1 MANLYEIN
9 QEIMDCVDE
18 ETGEII
24 DVEKLNDLQ
33 MQFDE
38 KVENIACFIK
48 NLLADAKA
56 IKEEESN
63 LASRRKSYENKAKS
77 LKKYLADTLNGQKF
91 KTTKVSISYRK
102 SESVDIENM
111 KDVPEE
117 YIKIAEPTVD
127 KASAK
132 KAMKSGI
139 KIPGLRLA
147 ESKNI
152 QIR

>member
-9 QEIMDCVDE
+9 QAIMDCVDE
-18 ETGEII
+18 ETGEIVDI
-24 DVEKLNDLQ
+24 EKLNDLH
-33 MQFDE
+33 MQFDD

-48 NLLADAKA
+48 NLLSDAKA
-56 IKEEESN
+56 IKEEENN
-63 LASRRKSYENKAKS
+63 LASRRKSYENKANS
-77 LKKYLADTLNGQKF
+77 LKKYLSDTLNGQKF
-91 KTTKVSISYRK
+91 KTAKVSISYRK

-132 KAMKSGI
+132 QAIKSGI

>member
-9 QEIMDCVDE
+9 QAIMDCVDE

-24 DVEKLNDLQ
+24 DIEKLNDLQ
-33 MQFDE
+33 MQFDD

-63 LASRRKSYENKAKS
+63 LASRRKSCENKAAS
-77 LKKYLADTLNGQKF
+77 LKEYLSDALNGQKF
-91 KTTKVSISYRK
+91 KTAKVSISYRK

-117 YIKIAEPTVD
+117 YLKIAEPTVD

-139 KIPGLRLA
+139 EIPGLRLA

>member
-9 QEIMDCVDE
+9 QEIMNCVDE

-24 DVEKLNDLQ
+24 NVEMLNDLQ

-77 LKKYLADTLNGQKF
+77 LKKYLSDTLNGQKF
-91 KTTKVSISYRK
+91 KTAKVSISYRK

-117 YIKIAEPTVD
+117 YLNVAEPTVD
-127 KASAK
+127 KTYAK
-132 KAMKSGI
+132 KVMKSGI

>member
-9 QEIMDCVDE
+9 QAIMDCVDE
-18 ETGEII
+18 ETGEIVDI
-24 DVEKLNDLQ
+24 EKLNDLH
-33 MQFDE
+33 MQFDD

-48 NLLADAKA
+48 NLLSDAKA
-56 IKEEESN
+56 IKEEENN

-77 LKKYLADTLNGQKF
+77 LKKYLSDTLNGQKF
-91 KTTKVSISYRK
+91 KTAKVSISYRK

-132 KAMKSGI
+132 QAIKSGI

>member
-9 QEIMDCVDE
+9 QEIMNCVDE

-24 DVEKLNDLQ
+24 DIEMLNDLQ

-56 IKEEESN
+56 IKEEEGN
-63 LASRRKSYENKAKS
+63 LALRRRSCENKAAS
-77 LKKYLADTLNGQKF
+77 LKKYLSDALNGQKF
-91 KTTKVSISYRK
+91 KTAKVSISYRK

-117 YIKIAEPTVD
+117 YLKVVEPTVD
-127 KASAK
+127 KTYAK
-132 KAMKSGI
+132 KIMKSGI
-139 KIPGLRLA
+139 EIPGLRLA
-147 ESKNI
+147 ERKNI

>member
-9 QEIMDCVDE
+9 QAIIDCVDE

-24 DVEKLNDLQ
+24 DIENLNDLQ

-56 IKEEESN
+56 IKEEEYN
-63 LASRRKSYENKAKS
+63 LASRRKSYENKAAS
-77 LKKYLADTLNGQKF
+77 LKEYLSDVLNGQKF
-91 KTTKVSISYRK
+91 KTAKVSISYRK

-139 KIPGLRLA
+139 EIPGLRLA